1 MVIVSFSVPSVSLPI
16 LFVGLDLRILLD
28 VIVAFVIGI
37 ARAVTIGALS
47 ELAHALPAEVE
58 AALVARHVIA
68 IIVCFVRS
76 RSAYLCY
83 PNLEIVNNMMLI
95 TSLLHNSR

>member
-1 MVIVSFSVPSVSLPI
+1 MVVVSFSVPSVSFPI
-16 LFVGLDLRILLD
+16 FFVGLDLRILFD
-28 VIVAFVIGI
+28 VIVAFVIWI

-68 IIVCFVRS
+68 
-76 RSAYLCY
+76 AEKKLD
-83 PNLEIVNNMMLI
+83 LD
-95 TSLLHNSR
+95 LLKGRTWRD